1 MSGCSTK
8 TTCTGSHSRPPAPD
22 RPRPRRRRSTT
33 KLRAGPTRFRR
44 IRRPSSRRSS
54 PTCSSRGK
62 GLEAGTGEGHTDPRA
77 EKGFCMIGGG
87 TPLRAVAGVSLCLLL
102 AVCAAPATTEVHW
115 VKTGADDETISRE
128 LRDCNSQA
136 NAALASERGIN
147 QDINATLG
155 GNWQFSGT
163 SAIEH
168 QSMGAQAAGYAD
180 QVLNNCMR
188 DKGFSKQS

>member
-1 MSGCSTK
+1 MLGK
-8 TTCTGSHSRPPAPD
+8 
-22 RPRPRRRRSTT
+22 RR
-33 KLRAGPTRFRR
+33 
-44 IRRPSSRRSS
+44 
-54 PTCSSRGK
+54 
-62 GLEAGTGEGHTDPRA
+62 
-77 EKGFCMIGGG
+77 
-87 TPLRAVAGVSLCLLL
+87 LRAVAALLGPVLL
-102 AVCAAPATTEVHW
+102 AVCAAPGTTEVRW
-115 VKTGADDETISRE
+115 VKTGADDESVSRE
-128 LRDCNSQA
+128 LRDCNAQA

-168 QSMGAQAAGYAD
+168 QSMVAQAAGYAD